1 VETIQVSIKV
11 SLGSKT
17 KEMLVLA
24 FPTPNEHLAIHAN
37 TTNTELWM
45 ITHIPSGHAIIAC
58 PSLQEAVD
66 VVSQIVKA
74 GIDTSRSAEELQE
87 SYELREIVKRSR
99 QTGKGDQT

>member
-1 VETIQVSIKV
+1 MEKILVSIKV

-37 TTNTELWM
+37 ITNTDRWM
-45 ITHIPSGHAIIAC
+45 VTHIPSGHAIIAC
-58 PSLQEAVD
+58 SSLQDVFE
-66 VVSQIVKA
+66 VVSQIIKA